1 MGLFSKKVKELE
13 YDAVECKNKKEIM
26 RNIFNEAVA
35 DGESFE
41 ILHAMETSTKFKR
54 GLVTDTT
61 TTTYYHYIL
70 GYRKRDDK
78 MLLVQV
84 NRDLTEHSEPWE
96 IDLSLVENISYN
108 PKLSHA
114 NLIYKKGTS
123 DYGEILNIGDTGS
136 KTMYGISN
144 TMQKEEREKFLDYLE
159 TLRAKLE
166 ARGFKQE
173 KWKR

>member
-78 MLLVQV
+78 ML
-84 NRDLTEHSEPWE
+84 
-96 IDLSLVENISYN
+96 SYN